1 MVSGRGAIRL
11 LVLFFFCLVFTFFT
25 QAFAEPVPVV
35 KVNET
40 VLTELDVQ
48 EALNEIMPAGV
59 FHGGFSSEKRTAKR
73 PQAIEKM
80 IEKELLYQEAKRI
93 GLKPDQK
100 QVNDQ
105 MEKKI
110 KKFESLK
117 MFRDVLK
124 KYGMTEKDY
133 IGKLEKNDLVEK
145 IVKREIEDKT
155 VISDE
160 MVAAYYKENQKSFLR
175 PKALKLWHILVSVK
189 PGATREERKERME
202 RIKEVILKLNKGEDP
217 SKIAWDYSDDQY
229 RVKGGDYGY
238 VHLGRLN
245 PDLEK
250 ELLKLEIGQLSG
262 IIETRH
268 GYHVAK
274 VEDIKEPEQLSLK
287 EVSQRI
293 KKIFFEKNVKKRHDE
308 LIQRLK
314 KEGEIHF
321 F

>member
-11 LVLFFFCLVFTFFT
+11 SFFLFLSLVFTFST
-25 QAFAEPVPVV
+25 QAFAEPKPVV
-35 KVNET
+35 KVNKT

-59 FHGGFSSEKRTAKR
+59 FHGGFSSKKRASKR
-73 PQAIEKM
+73 PRAIEKM
-80 IEKELLYQEAKRI
+80 IEKELFYQEAKRI
-93 GLKPDQK
+93 GLKPDPEH
-100 QVNDQ
+100 VNLYL
-105 MEKKI
+105 EEKI
-110 KKFESLK
+110 KKFGSK
-117 MFRDVLK
+117 RKFRDVLK
-124 KYGMTEKDY
+124 KYGMTEDEY
-133 IGKLEKNDLVEK
+133 IKKLEKNDLVKK
-145 IVKREIEDKT
+145 IVKKETEDKA

-160 MVAAYYKENQKSFLR
+160 MVAAYYNGNKKSFLR
-175 PKALKLWHILVSVK
+175 PKALKLWHIMVSVK
-189 PGATREERKERME
+189 PSATKDERSGRKKLINEALS
-202 RIKEVILKLNKGEDP
+202 KLKAGEDP

-245 PDLEK
+245 PELEK
-250 ELLKLEIGQLSG
+250 ELLKLKIGQYSG

-268 GYHVAK
+268 GYHVAR

-287 EVSQRI
+287 AVSPKI
-293 KKIFFEKNVKKRHDE
+293 KKMLFEESVIKRHNE
-308 LIQRLK
+308 LAIRLK